1 MDLIPVDTDN
11 ATFTLT
17 NFGIVVVESSLN
29 QKTETQQQVFS
40 ANLGPV
46 SNAVSSNQTI
56 ATHQL
61 LVKDVP
67 ISNTTG
73 SISPQDLYSCSL
85 SSNSTQ
91 RISYSVF
98 RTDAL
103 FLTPDT
109 ACSRFSVGSIILGV
123 RVKDAGGCNS
133 TSVTVDMQQLE
144 KVIRVEWNLR
154 TMDTVGTGILRL
166 SACWNIHYRRFHCTI
181 LRLISRHIL
190 DFLRLYFRCV
200 VECSFQWIRSLFVQP
215 IMKMAKVA
223 RVLVAQV
230 SIIILEEC
238 IPIVSDT

>member
-1 MDLIPVDTDN
+1 MNKFLDLVPVDNTDN

-17 NFGIVVVESSLN
+17 NFGIVAVETSSLN
-29 QKTETQQQVFS
+29 QKTQTQQQIFS
-40 ANLGPV
+40 ADLGPV

-56 ATHQL
+56 ATDQL

-73 SISPQDLYSCSL
+73 SISSQDLYSCSL

-109 ACSRFSVGSIILGV
+109 INCSRFAVGSIILGV
-123 RVKDAGGCNS
+123 RVKYAGGCNS

-144 KVIRVEWNLR
+144 KVIRVKWNL
-154 TMDTVGTGILRL
+154 T
-166 SACWNIHYRRFHCTI
+166 
-181 LRLISRHIL
+181 
-190 DFLRLYFRCV
+190 
-200 VECSFQWIRSLFVQP
+200 QWGQASCPLQGGCP
-215 IMKMAKVA
+215 Y
-223 RVLVAQV
+223 LGG
-230 SIIILEEC
+230 
-238 IPIVSDT
+238 

>member
-1 MDLIPVDTDN
+1 MDLFPVDTDN

-17 NFGIVVVESSLN
+17 NFGIVLVETSPLN

-56 ATHQL
+56 ATDQL

-73 SISPQDLYSCSL
+73 SISSQDLSSCSL
-85 SSNSTQ
+85 SNNSTQ

-109 ACSRFSVGSIILGV
+109 ACSRFAVGSIILGV
-123 RVKDAGGCNS
+123 RVNDAGGCNS

-144 KVIRVEWNLR
+144 KVISVEWNLR

-166 SACWNIHYRRFHCTI
+166 STCWNIHYRRFHCTI
-181 LRLISRHIL
+181 LGLISRHIFSFCTSL
-190 DFLRLYFRCV
+190 LQV
-200 VECSFQWIRSLFVQP
+200 CSGMQLSMDQEPVCSNYNENGP
-215 IMKMAKVA
+215 G

-230 SIIILEEC
+230 SII
-238 IPIVSDT
+238 T

>member
-17 NFGIVVVESSLN
+17 NFGIVVVETSSLN

-40 ANLGPV
+40 ADLGPV

-73 SISPQDLYSCSL
+73 SISSQDLYSCSL

-103 FLTPDT
+103 FLTQDT

-181 LRLISRHIL
+181 LGLL
-190 DFLRLYFRCV
+190 LQAQFYFRCV

-215 IMKMAKVA
+215 IMKMA
-223 RVLVAQV
+223 QV
-230 SIIILEEC
+230 GFW
-238 IPIVSDT
+238 